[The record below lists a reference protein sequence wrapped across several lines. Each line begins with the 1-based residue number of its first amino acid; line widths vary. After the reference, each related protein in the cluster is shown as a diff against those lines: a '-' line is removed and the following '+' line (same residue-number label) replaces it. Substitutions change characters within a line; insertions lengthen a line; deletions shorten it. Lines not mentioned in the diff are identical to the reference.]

1 MSFGNG
7 NGKRVAVAMSGGVDS
22 SVAAA
27 MLAEEGYEVIGIMM
41 RLWAPG
47 RPEENRC
54 CSPQA
59 VADARRVCQI
69 IGARFYLLNFEQPFR
84 QQVVDYF
91 RDGYLAGRTPNPCLM
106 CNRHLKFGLLLNQ
119 ALALGADCLATGH
132 YARLDKQNGGYRLL
146 KAKDPAKDQSYAL
159 YMLGQRELAHVLFPN
174 GDFTKQEVRGLAQRF
189 GLPVAEKEESME
201 LCFIPQGDYR
211 QFFAAEGVSLPPGP
225 ILDEKDQVLG
235 QHQGLT
241 HYTIG
246 QRRGLGLNGGRPL
259 YVLDIDKERNAI
271 IVGPEEKLGRREV
284 FAKEMSYPAGRPP
297 LAGLEVTAKVRY
309 RAQES
314 PATIQPLQEGQ
325 AKLLF
330 SQPQR
335 AVASGQGVVLYRGE
349 ELIGGGIIES
359 AS

>member
-1 MSFGNG
+1 MAG
-7 NGKRVAVAMSGGVDS
+7 NGKRVVVAMSGGVDS

-27 MLAEEGYEVIGIMM
+27 LLAEEGYEVVGVMM

-59 VADARRVCQI
+59 VADARRVCQMV
-69 IGARFYLLNFEQPFR
+69 GARFYLLNFEEPFR

-106 CNRHLKFGLLLNQ
+106 CNRHLKFGMLLNQ
-119 ALALGADCLATGH
+119 ALALGADYLATGH
-132 YARLDKQNGGYRLL
+132 YARVDKQNGSYRLL

-174 GDFTKQEVRGLAQRF
+174 GEFTKQEVRGLAQRF

-211 QFFAAEGVSLPPGP
+211 QFLEAEGVALPPGP
-225 ILDEKDQVLG
+225 ILDEGGRVLG
-235 QHQGLT
+235 QHQGIT
-241 HYTIG
+241 NYTIG
-246 QRRGLGLNGGRPL
+246 QRRGLGLNGSQPL
-259 YVLDIDKERNAI
+259 YVLAIDKERNAL
-271 IVGPEEKLGRREV
+271 IVGSEEKLGQREV
-284 FAKEMSYPAGRPP
+284 WAREMSYPVGHPP
-297 LAGLEVTAKVRY
+297 AAGLEVTAKVRY

-314 PATIQPLQEGQ
+314 PAIIQPLGDGR
-325 AKLLF
+325 ARLLF

-335 AVASGQGVVLYRGE
+335 AVAPGQGVVLYRGE
-349 ELIGGGIIES
+349 ELIGGGIIE
-359 AS
+359 AAA

>member
-1 MSFGNG
+1 MSIIND

-27 MLAEEGYEVIGIMM
+27 LLAEHGYEVIGVMM

-106 CNRHLKFGLLLNQ
+106 CNRHLKFGLLLSQ
-119 ALALGADCLATGH
+119 ALALGADYLATGH
-132 YARLDKQNGGYRLL
+132 YARVQKENGSYRLL

-174 GDFTKQEVRGLAQRF
+174 GEYAKQEVRALARRF
-189 GLPVAEKEESME
+189 GLPVAAKEESQE

-211 QFFAAEGVSLPPGP
+211 HFLEAEGVTLQPGP
-225 ILDEKDQVLG
+225 ILDEEGRVLG
-235 QHQGLT
+235 QHQGIT

-246 QRRGLGLNGGRPL
+246 QRKGLSLNRSRPL
-259 YVLDIDKERNAI
+259 YVLAIDKERNAI
-271 IVGPEEKLGRREV
+271 VVGPEERLGQQEV
-284 FAKEMSYPAGRPP
+284 WAKEMSYPLGYPP
-297 LAGLEVTAKVRY
+297 AEGTEVTAKVRY

-314 PATIQPLQEGQ
+314 PATILSLEDGR
-325 AKLLF
+325 ARIRFF
-330 SQPQR
+330 SPQR
-335 AVASGQGVVLYRGE
+335 AVAPGQGVVLYQGE
-349 ELIGGGIIES
+349 ELIGGGIIAS